1 MPTNEAP
8 PERESMAV
16 DVVIVGAGPAGLS
29 AACRL
34 MQRARSAERELS
46 VVVLEKGSEVGAH
59 ILSGAVFEPRAMDE
73 LFPDWKQLGAPL
85 DTPVSA
91 DRVYMLRNAEKAIA
105 MPHWMVP
112 KPMRNQGNYIV
123 SLGDVCRWLGQQAES
138 LGVEIFPGF
147 PASEVLYHEDGG
159 IKGVATG
166 EMGRAADGERKGSF
180 EAGMELH
187 AQVTIFAEGCRGHLG
202 KQLIDQFQLDA
213 ERQTQHYA
221 IGIKELWQIDPSKH
235 EPGLVVHG
243 AGWPLSES
251 GASGGSFLYHLGD
264 NLVSL
269 GLITDLSYQN
279 PHLSPFD
286 ELQRLKHH
294 PVFKTHLEGGE
305 RISYGARAITKGG
318 LNALPKMVLPNGL
331 LIGCDAGT
339 LNFSKIKGSHTAMK
353 SGMLAAEAA
362 FEALADGGAALDSYP
377 RRLRESWLYRELYR
391 SRNFGAALHKF
402 GMWMGGAYNY
412 LDQNLCNGKLPLK
425 LTDPVADCDTLRPA
439 SECAPIPY
447 PKPDGK
453 ISFDKTSSVYL
464 SNTNHEEDQP
474 VHLRLSEPSRAVAIN
489 LDKYAGPEARFC
501 PAGVYEFLATE
512 DSAAAATATAELRI
526 NAQNCVHCKTCDI
539 KDPTRNITW
548 VSPEGGGGP
557 NYVSM

>member
-1 MPTNEAP
+1 MSSEAP
-8 PERESMAV
+8 PERESMEV

-34 MQRARSAERELS
+34 MQLAKEHGRELT
-46 VVVLEKGSEVGAH
+46 VVVLEKGAEVGAH
-59 ILSGAVFEPRAMDE
+59 ILSGAVFEPRALNE
-73 LFPDWKQLGAPL
+73 LFPDWQERGAPL
-85 DTPVSA
+85 NTPVSK
-91 DRVYMLRNAEKAIA
+91 DRVYLLRNAEKAYQ
-105 MPHWMVP
+105 MPHWTVP
-112 KPMRNQGNYIV
+112 KPMRNEGNYIV
-123 SLGDVCRWLGQQAES
+123 SLGEVCRWLGQQAEA

-147 PASEVLYHEDGG
+147 PACEVLYHEDRDGGG

-166 EMGRAADGERKGSF
+166 EMGRGVDGERKPTY
-180 EAGMELH
+180 EPGMELH
-187 AQVTIFAEGCRGHLG
+187 ARVTIFAEGCRGHLG
-202 KQLIDQFQLDA
+202 KQLIDKFNLDA
-213 ERQTQHYA
+213 NSQTQHYG
-221 IGIKELWQIDPSKH
+221 IGIKELWQIDSQNH

-243 AGWPLSES
+243 AGWPLSQN

-279 PHLSPFD
+279 PYLSPFD

-294 PVFKTHLEGGE
+294 PLFKRHLAGGK
-305 RISYGARAITKGG
+305 RIAYGARAITKGG

-353 SGMLAAEAA
+353 SGMLAAETV
-362 FEALADGGAALDSYP
+362 FETLTDASASLDSYQ
-377 RRLRESWLYRELYR
+377 RRFDDSWLYGELRR

-402 GMWMGGAYNY
+402 GLWMGGAYNY
-412 LDQNLCNGKLPLK
+412 IDQNLFNGKLALK
-425 LTDPVADCDTLRPA
+425 LTDPVADHETLRPA
-439 SECAPIPY
+439 SEFAPITY
-447 PKPDGK
+447 AKPDGK

-464 SNTNHEEDQP
+464 SSTNHEEDQP
-474 VHLRLSEPSRAVAIN
+474 AHLRLTRPSDAVAVN
-489 LDKYAGPEARFC
+489 FKTYDGPEARFC
-501 PAGVYEFLATE
+501 PAGVYEFPAT
-512 DSAAAATATAELRI
+512 DGPPELRI

-539 KDPTRNITW
+539 KDPTMNITW

-557 NYVSM
+557 NYTNM

>member
-1 MPTNEAP
+1 MPNETP
-8 PERESMAV
+8 PARESMEV

-29 AACRL
+29 AACKL
-34 MQRARSAERELS
+34 MQLASESARELS

-59 ILSGAVFEPRAMDE
+59 ILSGAVFEPRAMNE
-73 LFPDWKQLGAPL
+73 LFADWQTRGAPL
-85 DTPVSA
+85 NTPVAS
-91 DRVYMLRNAEKAIA
+91 DEIYMLRNATKAIR
-105 MPHWMVP
+105 MPHFMVP
-112 KPMRNQGNYIV
+112 KPMRNDGNFIV
-123 SLGDVCRWLGQQAES
+123 SLGEVCRWLGQQAES

-147 PASEVLYHEDGG
+147 AANEVLYDDAGN

-166 EMGRAADGERKGSF
+166 EMGRGADGAQKSSY

-187 AQVTIFAEGCRGHLG
+187 ARVTIFAEGCRGQLG
-202 KQLIDQFQLDA
+202 KQLIEKFNLDDGK
-213 ERQTQHYA
+213 QTQHYG
-221 IGIKELWQIDPSKH
+221 IGIKELWEIDAQKH
-235 EPGLVVHG
+235 APGLVVHG
-243 AGWPLSES
+243 AGWPLSEN

-279 PHLSPFD
+279 PYLSPFD

-294 PVFKTHLEGGE
+294 PIFKQFLEGGK
-305 RISYGARAITKGG
+305 RIAYGARAITKGG
-318 LNALPKMVLPNGL
+318 LNALPQMTLPNAL

-353 SGMLAAEAA
+353 SGMLAAETVFASLD
-362 FEALADGGAALDSYP
+362 ENSETSLADYATRFND
-377 RRLRESWLYRELYR
+377 SWLHQELHQ

-402 GMWMGGAYNY
+402 GVWMGGAYNY
-412 LDQNLCNGKLPLK
+412 LDQNMFGGKLPFK
-425 LTDPVADCDTLRPA
+425 LTDETADHDALRPA
-439 SECAPIPY
+439 AECKAIVY

-474 VHLRLSEPSRAVAIN
+474 VHLRLTEAATAVEVN
-489 LDKYAGPEARFC
+489 HKNYAGPEARFC
-501 PAGVYEFLATE
+501 PAGVYEFVDE
-512 DSAAAATATAELRI
+512 DNQPTLRI

-539 KDPTRNITW
+539 KDPTGNITW

-557 NYVSM
+557 NYVNM